1 MKSKVLLA
9 IAGLLVLILFICAY
23 TVDETEQ
30 VVVTRFDKINRTVI
44 KPGLK
49 FKLPVIEKALVF
61 PNNLQEWD
69 GDPGQIPTREK
80 TYIWVNTFARWKIV
94 DPVKFLKTVGYISQA
109 QQRLDEIIDPTV
121 RNFITSN
128 RLIEAVRNSNRELD
142 TFEDLGDSVQAVL
155 GGSSEASETSQDKQM
170 PVRFAQVTVGRDKID
185 NGILTQAKPKLAQFG
200 IELVDV
206 KIKRVNY
213 VEEVRKSVY
222 DRMIAERKQIA
233 QKFRSE
239 GKGEAQKI
247 LGEKERELKR
257 IESEAYRTAQEIKG
271 KADAE
276 STRLYADAFGLDP
289 EFYSFTKTMEV
300 YNEALTDNSS
310 IILSTD
316 SEIFKYMKGYQGQT
330 SKKP

>member
-1 MKSKVLLA
+1 MKIKVLLA
-9 IAGLLVLILFICAY
+9 AAGALVLLLFVCAY

-30 VVVTRFDKINRTVI
+30 VVITRFDKVQRTVLT
-44 KPGLK
+44 PGLR

-69 GDPGQIPTREK
+69 GDPGQIPTRDK

-94 DPVKFLKTVGYISQA
+94 DPVLFFKTVGYVNRA

-142 TFEDLGDSVQAVL
+142 TFEDLGDDNR
-155 GGSSEASETSQDKQM
+155 SSSDEGANK
-170 PVRFAQVTVGRDKID
+170 PVRFSQVFVGRDQID
-185 NGILTQAKPKLAQFG
+185 TGILAQAKPKLSNFG

-213 VEEVRKSVY
+213 VEEVRTSVY
-222 DRMIAERKQIA
+222 ERMIAERKQIA

-257 IESEAYRTAQEIKG
+257 IESEAYRTAQEVKG

-276 STRLYADAFGLDP
+276 STRLYAKAYGLDA
-289 EFYSFTKTMEV
+289 EFYSFVKTLEV
-300 YNEALTDNSS
+300 YNEALSENSS

-316 SEIFKYMKGYQGQT
+316 SEIFKYMKGYEG
-330 SKKP
+330 KAVGRP

>member
-1 MKSKVLLA
+1 M
-9 IAGLLVLILFICAY
+9 
-23 TVDETEQ
+23 
-30 VVVTRFDKINRTVI
+30 
-44 KPGLK
+44 
-49 FKLPVIEKALVF
+49 
-61 PNNLQEWD
+61 
-69 GDPGQIPTREK
+69 
-80 TYIWVNTFARWKIV
+80 
-94 DPVKFLKTVGYISQA
+94 
-109 QQRLDEIIDPTV
+109 

-142 TFEDLGDSVQAVL
+142 TFEDLGEGVQAAVGD
-155 GGSSEASETSQDKQM
+155 GGETSEEKQM

-185 NGILTQAKPKLAQFG
+185 NGILTQAKPKLAKFG

-247 LGEKERELKR
+247 LGEKERDLKR
-257 IESEAYRTAQEIKG
+257 IESEAYRTAQEVKG

-276 STRLYADAFGLDP
+276 STRLYAESFGVDP
-289 EFYSFTKTMEV
+289 EFYSFVKTLEV

-316 SEIFKYMKGYQGQT
+316 SEIFKYMKGYEGAPFKTQ
-330 SKKP
+330 

>member
-1 MKSKVLLA
+1 MKVKVLLA

-30 VVVTRFDKINRTVI
+30 VVITRFDKVQRTVNT
-44 KPGLK
+44 PGLH

-69 GDPGQIPTREK
+69 GDPGQIPTRDK

-94 DPVKFLKTVGYISQA
+94 DPVAFFKTVGYVNRA

-142 TFEDLGDSVQAVL
+142 TFEDLGDGNQ
-155 GGSSEASETSQDKQM
+155 SQTDEEKNK
-170 PVRFAQVTVGRDKID
+170 PLRFSQVFVGRDKID
-185 NGILTQAKPKLAQFG
+185 TGILNQAKPKLANFG

-257 IESEAYRTAQEIKG
+257 IESEAYRTAQEVKG

-276 STRLYADAFGLDP
+276 STKLYAQAYGLDP
-289 EFYSFTKTMEV
+289 EFYSFVKTMEV
-300 YNEALTDNSS
+300 YNEALSENSS

-316 SEIFKYMKGYQGQT
+316 SEIFKYMKGYEGT
-330 SKKP
+330 SVGRP